1 MYLIPY
7 VSLLAFILSGQVHVT
22 SLFKD
27 MLKLYQITFF
37 PILSVLQ
44 LSFRNY
50 QLKLSLYQL
59 TYELTSYSNPFAI
72 KDFSKL
78 NRKCMSAGV
87 LSSSSFTAGILEAS
101 SQILQQCVLVTR
113 SSWLTEKNLG
123 LKPLVY

>member
-37 PILSVLQ
+37 PLLSVLQ

-50 QLKLSLYQL
+50 QLKPSLYQL
-59 TYELTSYSNPFAI
+59 TYELTSYSNPFVI

>member
-101 SQILQQCVLVTR
+101 SQIL
-113 SSWLTEKNLG
+113 
-123 LKPLVY
+123 